1 MIHEKKQK
9 NLKFNTVANVV
20 QPLVVV
26 PHCFSWTFRAMFS
39 TEIVGIFT
47 IFEEHEHLDVL
58 VL

>member
-9 NLKFNTVANVV
+9 NLKFNT
-20 QPLVVV
+20 VV